1 MKNEFKATLLI
12 AIPLIL
18 SNLTQI
24 AYSLI
29 DTAMIGVLGYK
40 ELAAASLVSNV
51 IAIPMVIGMGL
62 MMAITPLVAIANG
75 QKNLHKS
82 AHLLYNGWGLS
93 IIAGIILALIVHLIA
108 YFLKDMG
115 QDSAVSILAKNYLI
129 IMGYSLIPMM
139 VFIACKHFSDGLQ
152 FTKTAMVLSL

>member
-40 ELAAASLVSNV
+40 ELAAASLVGNV

-62 MMAITPLVAIANG
+62 MMVIQTGGTTGFHWETGEQLPPKPCFPRLVPPYVPPL
-75 QKNLHKS
+75 
-82 AHLLYNGWGLS
+82 W
-93 IIAGIILALIVHLIA
+93 LIS
-108 YFLKDMG
+108 
-115 QDSAVSILAKNYLI
+115 Q
-129 IMGYSLIPMM
+129 
-139 VFIACKHFSDGLQ
+139 
-152 FTKTAMVLSL
+152 